1 MTPSQRGESRFAIIA
16 SIAANVAIAIT
27 KFVVAVVANSTA
39 MLAEGVHSLSNCFDG
54 GLLLL
59 GQSRARKPPD
69 EAHPFGHGREVYF
82 WSLIVAIVFFALGAG
97 VAIYEGVEHVLAPE
111 PLGNPKWS
119 YIVLAASAVFDGGSF
134 VVGFRQFRREA
145 HGRSSW
151 TTVRRSKNP
160 ALFSVVLEDT
170 ADLIGL
176 AFAFLGIFLGHALGI
191 PWLDG
196 AASIA
201 IGLVI
206 GAVAVVMLI
215 ETHGLLIGEPARSE
229 LMSAVRERAAR
240 EPGVERVAGLSS
252 LHIGPNEIVVVLDLV
267 FAPEAGAADVMRG
280 AAAIRADLRRDHP
293 DVARVLFEPVSDPHS
308 AQNPA
313 LRGQTP

>member
-1 MTPSQRGESRFAIIA
+1 VTPAKRGESRLAIIA
-16 SIAANVAIAIT
+16 SIVANVAIAIT
-27 KFVVAVVANSTA
+27 KLVVAWIAHSTA

-59 GQSRARKPPD
+59 GQHRARKPPD

-97 VAIYEGVEHVLAPE
+97 VAIYEGVRHVLNPD
-111 PLGNPKWS
+111 PLGDPKWS
-119 YIVLAASAVFDGGSF
+119 YIVLGASAVFDGGSF
-134 VVGFRQFRREA
+134 VIGFRQFRREA
-145 HGRSSW
+145 RGRSSW
-151 TTVRRSKNP
+151 MLVRRSKNP

-176 AFAFLGIFLGHALGI
+176 ALAFLGIFLGHALRM
-191 PWLDG
+191 PRLDG

-206 GAVAVVMLI
+206 GAIALVLLV
-215 ETHGLLIGEPARSE
+215 ETHGLLIGEPARAD
-229 LMSAVRERAAR
+229 LMAAVRERAAR
-240 EPGVERVAGLSS
+240 EPGVARVAGSSS

-267 FAPEAGAADVMRG
+267 FVPGAGAADVMRG
-280 AAAIRADLRRDHP
+280 AAAIREDLRREHP
-293 DVARVLFEPVSDPHS
+293 DVSRVLFEPVRVPVGPDAP
-308 AQNPA
+308 
-313 LRGQTP
+313 G